1 MNTNETKR
9 SDMESVPSSS
19 GRYDALMAAASK
31 LKRLGAGVARP
42 TAVFFSMAAAGQSMA
57 ESGYVPSGASQ
68 VIPTVLGTAK
78 DSTKTYTLKCYD
90 NGSGAPTQMRA
101 RVQGQTTSA
110 KFLVQLTL
118 EKDGITQTVTDPKLG
133 KGLNFSPYAVVA
145 GGEGTYTMTI
155 RKVKKN
161 ASDPDSKLKGGMVF
175 TTRQECNYGPTSGAY
190 TGISKPVEVKTKK

>member
-1 MNTNETKR
+1 MNTNDTHDADR
-9 SDMESVPSSS
+9 TNARSSS
-19 GRYDALMAAASK
+19 RCYDALLAAASK
-31 LKRLGAGVARP
+31 LKGLGADVARP
-42 TAVFFSMAAAGQSMA
+42 TVAVFSLAAAGQSMA
-57 ESGYVPSGASQ
+57 ESGYVPTGASQ
-68 VIPTVLGTAK
+68 VIPTVLGTPIDAI
-78 DSTKTYTLKCYD
+78 KTYTLKCYD

-118 EKDGITQTVTDPKLG
+118 EKDGITQTVTDLKLG

-175 TTRQECNYGPTSGAY
+175 TTRQECNYSPASGAY